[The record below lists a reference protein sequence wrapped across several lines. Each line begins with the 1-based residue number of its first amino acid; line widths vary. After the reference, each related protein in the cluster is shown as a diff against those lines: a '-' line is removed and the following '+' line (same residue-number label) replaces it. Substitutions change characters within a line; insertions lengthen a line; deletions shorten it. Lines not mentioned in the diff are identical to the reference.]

1 MTDQAPSATGS
12 VEQEAKTSAL
22 DSASIAL
29 AFVLHTIKLH
39 ETADAVDFEK
49 FMLKEIFPAV
59 DTRDSR
65 FGDMEVTP
73 DQHFLLGGRS
83 FDEYVWMIRLEY
95 FIHQTPLPN
104 WLGNRA
110 RESYASVKDKI
121 EQFGMRTSTELL
133 YDVKEWHQRLG
144 IK

>member
-1 MTDQAPSATGS
+1 MTDQTSSTTRS

-22 DSASIAL
+22 DSSIVAL

-49 FMLKEIFPAV
+49 FMLKEIFPTV
-59 DTRDSR
+59 DTRDSG
-65 FGDMEVTP
+65 FGHMESIP

-95 FIHQTPLPN
+95 YIHHTPLPN
-104 WLGNRA
+104 WLSRRA
-110 RESYASVKDKI
+110 RESYARVKDKI
-121 EQFGMRTSTELL
+121 EQFSTRTSTELL